1 MKNVVLTASSCALG
15 RRIAC
20 LSKLSRKVIE
30 DVSEFLPSI
39 SPYGTHPSPCFLDI
53 RLVVTDTS
61 MSGWYDGI
69 NQKLLRLWL
78 MCARLSEPSKVI
90 RHLKP
95 ILTSFA
101 HGVPANRES
110 NPVLTKPCRQWRAA
124 RESHPTDCTRLVK
137 MRSCLIELLIRD
149 LRPVG
154 SVSQIGGQYPLCAF
168 SADIILTYNDRTER
182 TTFNYC
188 TLYTCLQSFW
198 HCREI
203 PPLLVLLFVPSF
215 CILRNAE

>member
-1 MKNVVLTASSCALG
+1 MLVFPSRPPYRRHEPDQLLTPHAAEHHKRQCNG
-15 RRIAC
+15 
-20 LSKLSRKVIE
+20 
-30 DVSEFLPSI
+30 VS
-39 SPYGTHPSPCFLDI
+39 HA
-53 RLVVTDTS
+53 R
-61 MSGWYDGI
+61 
-69 NQKLLRLWL
+69 LLRLRRLKCTAGFSLGEQHRDHTRSSIRL
-78 MCARLSEPSKVI
+78 MN
-90 RHLKP
+90 
-95 ILTSFA
+95 F
-101 HGVPANRES
+101 
-110 NPVLTKPCRQWRAA
+110 Q
-124 RESHPTDCTRLVK
+124 
-137 MRSCLIELLIRD
+137 LLIRD

-188 TLYTCLQSFW
+188 TLYTCLQPFW

>member
-1 MKNVVLTASSCALG
+1 MVLTASSCAHG
-15 RRIAC
+15 RRVQESQTRPTPFG
-20 LSKLSRKVIE
+20 LVRRRQPYKLV
-30 DVSEFLPSI
+30 FPS
-39 SPYGTHPSPCFLDI
+39 
-53 RLVVTDTS
+53 
-61 MSGWYDGI
+61 
-69 NQKLLRLWL
+69 
-78 MCARLSEPSKVI
+78 
-90 RHLKP
+90 RHL
-95 ILTSFA
+95 LQRS
-101 HGVPANRES
+101 GEQRGNR
-110 NPVLTKPCRQWRAA
+110 TR
-124 RESHPTDCTRLVK
+124 PTTVRVW
-137 MRSCLIELLIRD
+137 SCHIELLIRD

-203 PPLLVLLFVPSF
+203 PLLLVLLFVPSF